1 MTGEENG
8 GAVFDADLA
17 LKAVRPGVDQLDL
30 ISRSGRPTR
39 VESDVA
45 SSPEVEDA
53 EAASD
58 VPSEPGQATHV
69 DAVSAIGIDDTLVPE
84 PILDARDASDDDDDD
99 EAPHSD
105 DPTESAD
112 DPRIP
117 PDQAFFKIG
126 EVADI
131 VGVKPYVLRYWEN
144 EFSWVKPEKT
154 SSRQRRYRRQDVA
167 VLLQIKRLRYE
178 EQLTVAR
185 ARELIRDSRRRGATG
200 LPTSLATTGTA
211 APGLQVPAAKL
222 AQMRQ
227 IIAGLLEAAEED

>member
-8 GAVFDADLA
+8 GSVFDADLA
-17 LKAVRPGVDQLDL
+17 LKAVRPAVDQLDL

-39 VESDVA
+39 APEAPSLVAPRSDSDSEIP
-45 SSPEVEDA
+45 SSTPI
-53 EAASD
+53 ST
-58 VPSEPGQATHV
+58 P
-69 DAVSAIGIDDTLVPE
+69 IGLEDTLVPE
-84 PILDARDASDDDDDD
+84 PVEDVPPDAASSTHIDDAPPALDGDG
-99 EAPHSD
+99 
-105 DPTESAD
+105 DPTESID

-117 PDQAFFKIG
+117 AGQAFFKIG

-185 ARELIRDSRRRGATG
+185 TRELIRESRQRGATG
-200 LPTSLATTGTA
+200 LPTSLVAGPTA
-211 APGLQVPAAKL
+211 VAPASVAPAQIAV
-222 AQMRQ
+222 MRQ
-227 IIAGLLEAAEED
+227 IIASLIEAAEED